1 VRAIA
6 LVLLAACGGSSS
18 DKGGVAVELAS
29 VVLADDCGDYGYMP
43 PPNKPPPD
51 PKERQR
57 EEVAQ
62 KVSAGAAASEAY
74 CPPGQECRSAGF
86 HRGCS
91 QTSMQIS
98 FSSNRDTKVVI
109 KKVELLDGTPKYLQD
124 LTPRLPS
131 KWNGSAYEKW
141 DEKLEA
147 TKPVSASYALSAP
160 DWSKLGGRMEAQSK
174 KYHLHV
180 VVTVDGTEH
189 SLNKESVAPVVMQ
202 PDVVTLR

>member
-1 VRAIA
+1 MRALA
-6 LVLLAACGGSSS
+6 LLALAACGGSTS

-43 PPNKPPPD
+43 PPKKPPPD

-57 EEVAQ
+57 EANQDVA
-62 KVSAGAAASEAY
+62 AGVAASEAI
-74 CPPGQECRSAGF
+74 CPPGADCKSSGLY
-86 HRGCS
+86 RGCS

-98 FSSNRDTKVVI
+98 FSANRDTKVVI
-109 KKVELLDGTPKYLQD
+109 KRVELLDGMGKYIQD
-124 LTPRLPS
+124 LAPRLPMR
-131 KWNGSAYEKW
+131 WNGSGYEKW

-147 TKPVSASYALSAP
+147 TKPLSASYALAAP
-160 DWSKLGGRMEAQSK
+160 NWSKLGGRMEAQSK

-180 VVTVDGTEH
+180 VVAVGDTEH

-202 PDVVTLR
+202 PDVVTMR